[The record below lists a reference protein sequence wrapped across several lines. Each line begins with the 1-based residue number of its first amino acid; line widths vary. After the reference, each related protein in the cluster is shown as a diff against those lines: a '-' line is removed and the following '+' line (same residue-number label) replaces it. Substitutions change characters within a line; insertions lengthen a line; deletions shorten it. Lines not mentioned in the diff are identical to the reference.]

1 MSDKILLDV
10 LQGKKVDRTPVWL
23 MRQAGRYLA
32 EYMAIR
38 QECGSFLDLVYN
50 PEKAAEVTIQ
60 PVRRFGMDGAILF
73 SDILVIPQAL
83 GQGLKFV
90 QGEGP
95 KLDALQDDHD
105 ISKLDVNCID
115 EVLSPIY
122 ETVSRVRSGLDDE
135 GFGSTTLIGF
145 AGAPWTIACYMIEGG
160 GSKDFYRVK
169 KWAYANPGSFSVL
182 IDKIVEATIHYLCK
196 QIDAG
201 AEVVKLFDSH
211 AGVLDSH
218 HFGIWAVEPVAK
230 IVKQLKEKYTE
241 VPVIGFPRG
250 AGALYEGYADQT
262 GVDGLALDQGVNLLW
277 AEQYLMK
284 DNVVL
289 QGNLDPMRLLVGGES
304 LRMGVED
311 IMAHLSR
318 GRFIFN
324 LGHGIIKETPP
335 EHVEELVRYV
345 RVG

>member
-345 RVG
+345 RLG

>member
-10 LQGKKVDRTPVWL
+10 LQGKKVDQTPVWL
-23 MRQAGRYLA
+23 MRQAGRYLP
-32 EYMAIR
+32 EYMAVR
-38 QECGSFLDLVYN
+38 HDCGSFLDLVYN

-60 PVRRFGMDGAILF
+60 PIRRFGMDGAILF
-73 SDILVIPQAL
+73 SDILVIPQAM
-83 GQGLKFV
+83 GQALSFV
-90 QGEGP
+90 HGEGP
-95 KLDALQDDHD
+95 KLDALKNDHD
-105 ISKLDVNCID
+105 ISRLDVNSID
-115 EVLSPIY
+115 AILSPIY

-160 GSKDFYRVK
+160 ASKDFHHVK
-169 KWAYANPGSFSVL
+169 KWAYSNPGSFAVL
-182 IDKIVEATIHYLCK
+182 IDKIVEATVHYVSR
-196 QIDAG
+196 QIESG

-230 IVKQLKEKYTE
+230 IVKRLKEKFPN

-250 AGALYEGYADQT
+250 AGALYEGYAEQT
-262 GVDGLALDQGVNLLW
+262 RVDCLALDQGVNLAW
-277 AEQYLMK
+277 AEKHLMN
-284 DNVVL
+284 DRVVL

-304 LRMGVED
+304 LKLGVEE
-311 IMAHLSR
+311 IMAHIGR

-345 RVG
+345 RLG